1 MTLDAIY
8 EDMRRDKGFR
18 HLKPSRLVPGE
29 GSETS
34 SIAFIVG
41 EAPGAKEDLILR
53 PFVGDAGEILRQL
66 MDSAGL
72 HSYFS
77 EGSQYRPNCWLTNVL
92 KYRPPANRTPTW
104 DEIQVCRPYLRR
116 EWHAV
121 YRPRLIIPVGGVA
134 FTAVMGVQLS
144 ILKYA
149 GQGIIKQ
156 SRTGPRWRTE
166 LAVWPMIHPAYALRN
181 KAAQPTVEAH
191 WAKLGEWLDH
201 NQGQITGRQDQLS
214 LRGRRA

>member
-1 MTLDAIY
+1 MDVETVF
-8 EDMRRDKGFR
+8 EDMRQDKAFS
-18 HLKPSRLVPGE
+18 HLKPARLVPGE
-29 GSETS
+29 GSEVN

-41 EAPGAKEDLILR
+41 EAPGAQEATIGR
-53 PFVGDAGEILRQL
+53 PFVGQAGEILRML
-66 MDSAGL
+66 MEVANL

-77 EGSQYRPNCWLTNVL
+77 EGSQYTPNCWLTNVL
-92 KYRPPANRTPTW
+92 KFRPPGNRTPTW
-104 DEIQVCRPYLRR
+104 DEIQLCRPYLRR

-134 FTAVMGVQLS
+134 FAAVMGKQLS

-181 KAAQPTVEAH
+181 KASQPIVEKH
-191 WAKLGEWLDH
+191 WAKLGEWLVN
-201 NQGQITGRQDQLS
+201 NQRSIAGRQDKLS
-214 LRGRRA
+214 LH